1 MGGSRRADGAQGRQ
15 AAPGAPH
22 APTSGVGSAYLF
34 QLCLRVDVH
43 VTDFTVKRFVLQAC
57 ISLVRWAFA
66 FHTCPGEGFD
76 SPTSV
81 PSF

>member
-1 MGGSRRADGAQGRQ
+1 MGGSRRADRAQGRQ
-15 AAPGAPH
+15 SHALC